1 MKLYDQIFNVVKDF
15 RKFFSPGPVTNADVS
30 GSITSEI
37 LLIVSLVL
45 TCLLLRH
52 VHILLSGLV
61 TLIVL
66 VVLIKNMPLI
76 PKFKI
81 EQDDSLD
88 KMIFYAVMVLG
99 IVVVFVYWVVTLSN
113 SIRTLVASV
122 VTVLFSISLFDALF
136 NLNKVIVPGVSN
148 IYNALGTSI
157 SPNLITVV
165 IFDFRGYDTLGESII
180 LLTAG
185 LVVLLVFGRGR
196 LGGKEE

>member
-66 VVLIKNMPLI
+66 VVLIKNMPLS

-99 IVVVFVYWVVTLSN
+99 IVVVFVYWGGN
-113 SIRTLVASV
+113 LV
-122 VTVLFSISLFDALF
+122 
-136 NLNKVIVPGVSN
+136 
-148 IYNALGTSI
+148 
-157 SPNLITVV
+157 
-165 IFDFRGYDTLGESII
+165 
-180 LLTAG
+180 
-185 LVVLLVFGRGR
+185 
-196 LGGKEE
+196 